1 VFVNSSPRIKQSS
14 LLREYIAY
22 KKSPIIGSN
31 KLKRNSGPKPISTA
45 GL

>member
-31 KLKRNSGPKPISTA
+31 KLKSGPKPISTA